1 MEFCRNVFG
10 ITLLVITHKK
20 SRAWFSLPGVILG
33 YFWAHFD
40 VCSNISW
47 EMFDFFSWNFIQIFL
62 VYILWQ
68 STHYFFF
75 SCLVLM
81 EPILVYVPLFRENHS
96 IFSHEILYRCFEH
109 YSLMVTTIKCF
120 YSNHLLLCWEP
131 FLSIFGPIVSV
142 YVSLILENPLV
153 FSH

>member
-1 MEFCRNVFG
+1 MGWGYFGLFLPIFVGFFMLVFLLTFSHG
-10 ITLLVITHKK
+10 ILQKCFWYYSAGHYTQKIQSMV
-20 SRAWFSLPGVILG
+20 FSTGVILG

-96 IFSHEILYRCFEH
+96 IFSHEILYRCF
-109 YSLMVTTIKCF
+109 
-120 YSNHLLLCWEP
+120 
-131 FLSIFGPIVSV
+131 
-142 YVSLILENPLV
+142 
-153 FSH
+153 